1 MGRKTSLAV
10 LLVAIILAVGFL
22 IPSDV
27 FADLTNLTKPEVL
40 AVEDCQKA
48 IKNQGR
54 KFVDKKLELVE
65 ECLNLVL
72 KSQLRYENGKI
83 SETEFN
89 SEVAIAQ
96 TICGKKFTKI
106 GEASTTLVNSII
118 AACEV
123 ADASSVFT
131 YTDPL
136 GFQALANI
144 LCISIDT
151 PTQLAGAI
159 CKEKEAIVD
168 VAVFTQ
174 VPRMGELLTTL
185 GSDFYI
191 DLGGVLIPKIILDSN
206 CRITTND
213 QT

>member
-40 AVEDCQKA
+40 AVEQCQKT

-54 KFVDKKLELVE
+54 NFVDKKLELVE

-96 TICGKKFTKI
+96 SICANKFTKI

-131 YTDPL
+131 YQDPL
-136 GFQALANI
+136 GFQSLASN
-144 LCISIDT
+144 LYISIDT

-174 VPRMGELLTTL
+174 VPRMGELLTIL

-191 DLGGVLIPKIILDSN
+191 DLGGVLIPRIILDYN
-206 CRITTND
+206 CQITTND
-213 QT
+213 QS